1 MSEKFNM
8 YMGIVLKIGSY
19 MEDNEYEK
27 AQELNDWLTDLL
39 LDDVIMAQDEE
50 MGDFVLED

>member
-8 YMGIVLKIGSY
+8 YMGIVLKIGGY